1 LTARP
6 RQPKQSAASHEPD
19 LDVENFH
26 AATDSMAR
34 VVQRVRGENP
44 PPGPRPRRRAR
55 RARRARVEEHPS
67 ARGSEAPF
75 HWRTP
80 SSDDTFRRADRR
92 GGDRRPLVIVAV
104 VTVLV
109 LAIVAVATAPSDDDP
124 ATTDD
129 PATPADE
136 ATDAG
141 TGDEAVR
148 TTTTA
153 PRTTTTAPP
162 RVDVQ
167 QPSPGVVTVTA
178 PAAVLSVEAT
188 GQVWLRVTVDGGD
201 STDVVLE
208 PGDRQRFEAA
218 TTLQVR
224 VGNPA
229 GVVMTTAG
237 TAIDL
242 GDHGGQPL
250 DLTLSSVP
258 PPG

>member
-6 RQPKQSAASHEPD
+6 RQPKQSASSHEPD

-55 RARRARVEEHPS
+55 RARVDVHPS
-67 ARGSEAPF
+67 ARGSEAAPF

-80 SSDDTFRRADRR
+80 SSEDTLRRADRN
-92 GGDRRPLVIVAV
+92 GGSRRPLVIVAV
-104 VTVLV
+104 VTVVV
-109 LAIVAVATAPSDDDP
+109 LAVVAIATAPTDDDP
-124 ATTDD
+124 AGTG
-129 PATPADE
+129 APADE
-136 ATDAG
+136 P
-141 TGDEAVR
+141 TGADDGGEAVR

-153 PRTTTTAPP
+153 PRTTTTVTP

-178 PAAVLSVEAT
+178 PAAALEVEAT
-188 GQVWLRVTVDGGD
+188 GQVWLRVTVDGAE
-201 STDVVLE
+201 STDLVLE
-208 PGDRQRFEAA
+208 PGDRQQFEAIS
-218 TTLQVR
+218 TIQVR

-229 GVVMTTAG
+229 GVIFTTAG
-237 TAIDL
+237 TTIDL

-250 DLTLSSVP
+250 DLTLSVA

>member
-55 RARRARVEEHPS
+55 RARVEEHPS
-67 ARGSEAPF
+67 ARASETAPF

-80 SSDDTFRRADRR
+80 SSDDTLRRADRR

-109 LAIVAVATAPSDDDP
+109 LAVVAVATAPSDDDT

-136 ATDAG
+136 APDAG
-141 TGDEAVR
+141 NGDEAVR

-153 PRTTTTAPP
+153 PRTTTTAPA

-178 PAAVLSVEAT
+178 PAAELSVEAT
-188 GQVWLRVTVDGGD
+188 GQVWLRVTADGGD
-201 STDVVLE
+201 SADFVLE
-208 PGDRQRFEAA
+208 PGDRERFEAA

-229 GVVMTTAG
+229 GVVLRTAG
-237 TAIDL
+237 TTIDL

-250 DLTLSSVP
+250 DLTLSSAP